1 MMSPFRVILRPVVG
15 LAESIFGKVDFVM
28 AHGCGHPCST
38 SVVHFGHQWSR
49 RSGSGSSI
57 FYMVSHL
64 DTWYVQSPIL
74 NVDLH

>member
-38 SVVHFGHQWSR
+38 TVVHLVIGDQWYL
-49 RSGSGSSI
+49 GQG
-57 FYMVSHL
+57 
-64 DTWYVQSPIL
+64 
-74 NVDLH
+74 